1 MAKAKKLAS
10 GSWRVQV
17 FSHYENVN
25 GTKKARYRSFTGA
38 TKAEAEMMAAQ
49 FANDKDRY
57 AHNNLTVR
65 EAVRKYIDS
74 KSEVLSPSTLRAY
87 EINYRNR
94 LEFLGAYMVDQVRS
108 VDLQQY
114 VNTLAAELSPKSVK
128 NIYNMVLA
136 SIRLY
141 SDRNYTVTLPAR
153 APKELHIPDDDQVKL
168 LLENANPRLRLCILL
183 ASVGTLRRG
192 EICGLKY
199 KDVLYDFSAVY
210 VHTDVV
216 KDPAGK
222 WVHKEMPKNASSI
235 RRIVLPSEIIEYIGH
250 GDPEDFVYGKTPTAI
265 TNAFDYLRKKLG
277 LQCRFHD
284 LRHYAASIL
293 HAIGMPDQYIMER
306 GGWSTDGTL
315 KAVYRNV
322 LTDKNKVFTD
332 KANEYFRGNILGT
345 GNLHKENVSHEISHA
360 ISEG

>member
-1 MAKAKKLAS
+1 MSKTSDRLKEAMRIRDMKQVDLLARTGINKGAMS
-10 GSWRVQV
+10 SYLAGR
-17 FSHYENVN
+17 YEPKQKNLHAL
-25 GTKKARYRSFTGA
+25 ARALSVS
-38 TKAEAEMMAAQ
+38 EAWLMGLDVPMEPTLPTPAAG
-49 FANDKDRY
+49 
-57 AHNNLTVR
+57 
-65 EAVRKYIDS
+65 
-74 KSEVLSPSTLRAY
+74 STLSK
-87 EINYRNR
+87 
-94 LEFLGAYMVDQVRS
+94 DQE
-108 VDLQQY
+108 
-114 VNTLAAELSPKSVK
+114 EL
-128 NIYNMVLA
+128 
-136 SIRLY
+136 
-141 SDRNYTVTLPAR
+141 
-153 APKELHIPDDDQVKL
+153 
-168 LLENANPRLRLCILL
+168 
-183 ASVGTLRRG
+183 
-192 EICGLKY
+192 
-199 KDVLYDFSAVY
+199 LYDFSAVY

-235 RRIVLPSEIIEYIGH
+235 RRIVLPSEIIEEIGH
-250 GDPEDFVYGKTPTAI
+250 GDPEEFVYGKTPTAI

-360 ISEG
+360 VSEV